1 MRLFGSLAGATATF
15 IGGLLYVNNP
25 DSIFWFG
32 SGSALLLCLLLYL
45 ARVKGEDSPEEQKA
59 SASAASINKK
69 DVLEIMKLKSF
80 WAFALIIVGTASIYD
95 VFDQQFPN
103 YYVTFFDSKEAGIDT
118 FSKLCSAQTALEAVL
133 MVFAPA
139 LSVLVITLISVF
151 TLKNDKKP
159 RSKSSL

>member
-1 MRLFGSLAGATATF
+1 MGRKGT
-15 IGGLLYVNNP
+15 
-25 DSIFWFG
+25 DSHG
-32 SGSALLLCLLLYL
+32 
-45 ARVKGEDSPEEQKA
+45 
-59 SASAASINKK
+59 
-69 DVLEIMKLKSF
+69 LEILKLKSF

-139 LSVLVITLISVF
+139 ISVLVITLISVF
-151 TLKNDKKP
+151 TLKTTRNP